1 MNDKIN
7 WNHLAD
13 RQKEIKFSGSIC
25 VKSDNEVMFAEGFGF
40 ANRAEKILN
49 QPDTRFSIASG
60 SKIFTSAAICRLAG
74 DGKLTFDTKL
84 IDCLDTEFSHFDEGI
99 TIHHLLTHTS
109 GVPDYFDEDEM
120 DDFGELWEALPM
132 YRMRSPKDFL
142 PMFQDEKM
150 DDAAG
155 SSFKYNNAGYII
167 LGLVIEQVSGMAF
180 ADYIEEHIFQR
191 AGMYDSG
198 YFSADELSG
207 NVATGYIEKSDGSW
221 RSNVFSLPA
230 KGGPDGGAYVT
241 AADIG
246 LFWKALK
253 GGKILTEEMKR
264 EFLKPQVSV
273 GEDIRYGYS
282 GYMETSGEAV
292 VKYIQMGY
300 DPGVNFRA
308 VHYPGEDLTI
318 VVCSNKS
325 DDAYEM
331 LKEAE
336 SLILRK

>member
-13 RQKEIKFSGSIC
+13 RQKELEFSGSIY
-25 VKSDNEVMFAEGFGF
+25 VESNNEILFSDGFGF
-40 ANRAEKILN
+40 ANKSEKILN

-74 DGKLTFDTKL
+74 DGKLAFNTKL
-84 IDCLDTEFSHFDEGI
+84 IDCLDTEFPHFDEDI

-120 DDFGELWEALPM
+120 DDFEELWEVLPM
-132 YRMRSPKDFL
+132 YRVRSTKDFL
-142 PMFQDEKM
+142 PMFQYEKM
-150 DDAAG
+150 AGAAG
-155 SSFKYNNAGYII
+155 SPFNYNNTGYII
-167 LGLVIEQVSGMAF
+167 LGMVVEQVSGMAF

-191 AGMYDSG
+191 ASMYDSG
-198 YFSADELSG
+198 YFSADELPG
-207 NVATGYIEKSDGSW
+207 NVATGYMEKSDGTW
-221 RSNVFSLPA
+221 KSNIFSLPA

-253 GGKILTEEMKR
+253 DGKILTEEMMR
-264 EFLKPQVSV
+264 VFLKPQVSV
-273 GEDIRYGYS
+273 GEDIHYGYS
-282 GYMETSGEAV
+282 GYMETSGEGV

-308 VHYPGEDLTI
+308 VHYPGEDITI

-325 DDAYEM
+325 DDAYEI

-336 SLILRK
+336 NLILPK